1 VVPVVDVNSEN
12 GPTEFLM
19 GSHTNVPA
27 FSDKD
32 REQPTRSFPIPANK
46 GDAVIFDIRIRH
58 RGTPNNSPK
67 VRPIIYMSYVAAWY
81 RDEVNFK
88 LPQSFKWDEQFK
100 TVAARK
106 LFMRVDQQR

>member
-1 VVPVVDVNSEN
+1 
-12 GPTEFLM
+12 M

-27 FSDKD
+27 FSDKNRD
-32 REQPTRSFPIPANK
+32 QPTRSFPIPANK
-46 GDAVIFDIRIRH
+46 GDSVIFDIRINH
-58 RGTPNNSPK
+58 RGTPNNSHK
-67 VRPIIYMSYVAAWY
+67 VRPIIYMSYVAAWF

-88 LPQSFKWDEQFK
+88 GTQSSKWDEQFK